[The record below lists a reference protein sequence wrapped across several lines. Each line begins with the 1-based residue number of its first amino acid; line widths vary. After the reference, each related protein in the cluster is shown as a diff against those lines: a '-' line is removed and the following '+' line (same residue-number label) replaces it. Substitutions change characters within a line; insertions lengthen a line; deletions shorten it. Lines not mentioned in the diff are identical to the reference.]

1 MAAKAVAAP
10 VAELTG
16 PLATLKEKFGEAI
29 RPGDFE
35 GVVIANDKLIEVA
48 TYIRDELGYDYL
60 TNLTGV
66 DYLAQSEMEV
76 VYHALH
82 TRAGGAPLVFKAR
95 TPRDNA
101 VVPSLISVWPGILEI
116 WSAKD
121 TSSRGCSRSM
131 HSWRHMVN
139 FPALSNLLSKAK
151 RKPPVSTFLNLSR
164 TTRNC

>member
-1 MAAKAVAAP
+1 VTTHRLEEVKRIEHVLPVVAVRISAGFLDQCKGSE
-10 VAELTG
+10 VDYRV
-16 PLATLKEKFGEAI
+16 

-48 TYIRDELGYDYL
+48 TCIRDELGYDYL

-66 DYLAQSEMEV
+66 DYLAQNEMEV

-101 VVPSLISVWPGILEI
+101 VVPSLIVCGGVLRGRRVW
-116 WSAKD
+116 
-121 TSSRGCSRSM
+121 T
-131 HSWRHMVN
+131 
-139 FPALSNLLSKAK
+139 
-151 RKPPVSTFLNLSR
+151 
-164 TTRNC
+164 